1 MKDKVVILDE
11 MGKYEA
17 SGLVHCNHERTDAT
31 IFLGEDENVSEFE
44 FPKDKVLK
52 LIVRGSYYEL
62 YMAKVQHFDAQNK
75 ELHIYNMT
83 NDEQSMKEDLKVEV
97 NYKINIMYYE
107 NDDMVSATAETRDL
121 SAGGFC
127 FEMEPNLEVDKEYE
141 AVFSFLEEAVIIRFK
156 IVRKIY
162 HDTDNKYIYGCKFM
176 NLSRKEE
183 EMIRKKVFMIVS
195 QRRQQQR

>member
-31 IFLGEDENVSEFE
+31 IYLEEDENISEFQ
-44 FPKDKVLK
+44 FPKDKMLK

-62 YMAKVQHFDAQNK
+62 YVAKVEQYDNNTRK
-75 ELHIYNMT
+75 LYIYNMT
-83 NDEQSMKEDLKVEV
+83 NDEQSLKEDLKVEV
-97 NYKINIMYYE
+97 NYNINIMYYE
-107 NDDMVSATAETRDL
+107 NDNMISAEAETRDL

-127 FEMEPNLEVDKEYE
+127 FVMKANLEVDKEYE
-141 AVFSFLEEAVIIRFK
+141 AVFSFLEEAIIIRFK

-162 HDTDNKYIYGCKFM
+162 HDTDNKYIYGCKFV

-183 EMIRKKVFMIVS
+183 EIIRKKVFMIVS
-195 QRRQQQR
+195 QRRQQR